1 MTTPPLKPTRTF
13 RQLLEEILSRLPEA
27 PPQPTGPSLPLPATD
42 AVPPP
47 SHHDTDQEPTP

>member
-1 MTTPPLKPTRTF
+1 MGPVPPRTF
-13 RQLLEEILSRLPEA
+13 RSLLEEILARLPEA
-27 PPQPTGPSLPLPATD
+27 PPPPTGPSLPLPATD